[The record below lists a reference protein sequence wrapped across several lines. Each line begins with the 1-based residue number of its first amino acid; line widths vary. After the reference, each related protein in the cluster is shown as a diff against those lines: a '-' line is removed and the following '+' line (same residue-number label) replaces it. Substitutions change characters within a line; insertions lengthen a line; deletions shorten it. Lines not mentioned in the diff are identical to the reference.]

1 MLWILIIGAL
11 IGLEIPI
18 LIRLTEHLRNN
29 LSWTVGQMMG
39 FDYIGALVGGLLFPL
54 CFLPLLGLMGTS
66 FAVGLLNIMA
76 AAIVLW
82 AFRATIGGAKILWS
96 GVILVGL
103 LLVVSMSSV
112 ERLEQL
118 AEESF
123 YEDRIVYSQQTPY
136 QRIVVTKHRDDMRLY
151 LDDLCSFQ
159 AGMSIAIMKRW
170 SMYRRVAWPI
180 CGAF

>member
-1 MLWILIIGAL
+1 
-11 IGLEIPI
+11 
-18 LIRLTEHLRNN
+18 
-29 LSWTVGQMMG
+29 MMG
-39 FDYIGALVGGLLFPL
+39 FDYIGAFGRWSFVSIV
-54 CFLPLLGLMGTS
+54 FLPLLGLMGTS

-82 AFRATIGGAKILWS
+82 AFRATIGGAKVLWS

-151 LDDLCSFQ
+151 LDGSLQFSKS
-159 AGMSIAIMKRW
+159 G
-170 SMYRRVAWPI
+170 
-180 CGAF
+180 